1 MRGQRGWR
9 ELSVLGDKMN
19 KFTGMLE
26 GLIWS
31 PKGGNGNDKDDDW
44 TFEEVCFLLNYCCIL
59 SYH

>member
-1 MRGQRGWR
+1 MDEMMRGQRGWR

-31 PKGGNGNDKDDDW
+31 PKGGNSNDKDDDW
-44 TFEEVCFLLNYCCIL
+44 AFEEVSSVYTRIQL
-59 SYH
+59 